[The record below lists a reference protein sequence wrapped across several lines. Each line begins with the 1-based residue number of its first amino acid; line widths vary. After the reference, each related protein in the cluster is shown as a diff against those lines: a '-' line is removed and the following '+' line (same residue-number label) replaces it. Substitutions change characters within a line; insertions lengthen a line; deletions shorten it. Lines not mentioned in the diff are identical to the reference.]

1 MDKERENMTESTEV
15 LGLMITGDYF
25 QFYFA

>member
-1 MDKERENMTESTEV
+1 MDKGGENMNESIEV

-25 QFYFA
+25 QFYFT